1 MDKKPVL
8 QLCGALPLGGNAFKK
23 GCPMVVKCCCSV
35 GGKPCGRGEVIR
47 EVTGKQLER
56 WASSYNTP
64 NLSRD
69 NIVSYDAKRSGKKPM
84 VCSYHACDMLGEL
97 TSPAYIKA
105 VTTDGGDPPPKPDR
119 RDVVKCVLKAA
130 HSHEKQLAKD
140 AEQARVSMDAS
151 TPPPPPAEEED
162 ELTTKFLRARKYI
175 SEFSFVFAFCM
186 SLFNS
191 VLLLN
196 KEKGVGRTNWDSP
209 EGVDVCAEINQ
220 IVASTST
227 PSTRHSRH

>member
-1 MDKKPVL
+1 
-8 QLCGALPLGGNAFKK
+8 
-23 GCPMVVKCCCSV
+23 MVVKCCCSV
-35 GGKPCGRGEVIR
+35 GGKPCTRGEVIR
-47 EVTGKQLER
+47 EVSAKQLER
-56 WASSYNTP
+56 WASKYNTG
-64 NLSRD
+64 NNRD
-69 NIVSYDAKRSGKKPM
+69 DVVSYDAKRSGSKPM
-84 VCSYHACDMLGEL
+84 VCSYHACDMLGVL
-97 TSPAYIKA
+97 TTPAYFEA
-105 VTTDGGDPPPKPDR
+105 VTSDGGRKPPKPQR

-140 AEQARVSMDAS
+140 AEQARVSMDTS

-220 IVASTST
+220 IFASTST
-227 PSTRHSRH
+227 PSTRHSHHKHDVCSTAWR

>member
-1 MDKKPVL
+1 
-8 QLCGALPLGGNAFKK
+8 
-23 GCPMVVKCCCSV
+23 MVVKCCCSV
-35 GGKPCGRGEVIR
+35 GGKPCTRGEVIR
-47 EVTGKQLER
+47 EVSGKQLER
-56 WASSYNTP
+56 WASNYNTP
-64 NLSRD
+64 KLHSNE
-69 NIVSYDAKRSGKKPM
+69 IVSYDAKRSGSKPM
-84 VCSYHACDMLGEL
+84 VCSYHACDILSEL
-97 TSPAYIKA
+97 TTPAYFAA
-105 VTTDGGDPPPKPDR
+105 VTKPGGDPPPKPKR

-130 HSHEKQLAKD
+130 HSHEKQLAED
-140 AEQARVSMDAS
+140 AARVSMDAS

-227 PSTRHSRH
+227 PSTRCLLDGVAMPVPHHSTGPARK

>member
-1 MDKKPVL
+1 
-8 QLCGALPLGGNAFKK
+8 
-23 GCPMVVKCCCSV
+23 MVVKCCCIV
-35 GGKPCGRGEVIR
+35 GGKPCDRGEVIR
-47 EVTGKQLER
+47 EVTAKQLARWER
-56 WASSYNTP
+56 EYTP
-64 NLSRD
+64 DKRED
-69 NIVSYDAKRSGKKPM
+69 AISYDAKRSGSKPF
-84 VCSYHACDMLGEL
+84 VCSYHACDILGVL
-97 TSPAYIKA
+97 TTPAYFAA
-105 VTTDGGDPPPKPDR
+105 VKTPDGDPPPKPQR

-140 AEQARVSMDAS
+140 AEQARVSMDTS

-220 IVASTST
+220 IFASTST
-227 PSTRHSRH
+227 PSTRHSHHKHDVCSTA

>member
-1 MDKKPVL
+1 
-8 QLCGALPLGGNAFKK
+8 
-23 GCPMVVKCCCSV
+23 MVVKCCCSV

-162 ELTTKFLRARKYI
+162 ELTTKFLRARKHI

-220 IVASTST
+220 IFASTST
-227 PSTRHSRH
+227 PSTRHSHHKHDVCSTAWR

>member
-1 MDKKPVL
+1 
-8 QLCGALPLGGNAFKK
+8 
-23 GCPMVVKCCCSV
+23 MVRKCCCSV
-35 GGKPCGRGEVIR
+35 GGKPCTRGEVIR
-47 EVTGKQLER
+47 EVSAKQLER
-56 WASSYNTP
+56 WASNYNKPDLHT
-64 NLSRD
+64 NQ
-69 NIVSYDAKRSGKKPM
+69 IVSYDAKRSGSKPF
-84 VCSYHACDMLGEL
+84 VCSYHALDILGEL
-97 TSPAYIKA
+97 TSPAYFAA
-105 VTTDGGDPPPKPDR
+105 VAKPGRDPPPKPDR

-130 HSHEKQLAKD
+130 HSHEKQLAND
-140 AEQARVSMDAS
+140 AEQARVSIEAP

-220 IVASTST
+220 IFASTST
-227 PSTRHSRH
+227 PSTRHSHHKHDVCSTAWR

>member
-1 MDKKPVL
+1 
-8 QLCGALPLGGNAFKK
+8 
-23 GCPMVVKCCCSV
+23 MVRKCCCSV
-35 GGKPCGRGEVIR
+35 GGKPCTRGEVIR
-47 EVTGKQLER
+47 EVSAKQLER
-56 WASSYNTP
+56 WASNYNKPDLHT
-64 NLSRD
+64 NQ
-69 NIVSYDAKRSGKKPM
+69 IVSYDAKRSGSKPF
-84 VCSYHACDMLGEL
+84 VCSYHALDILGEL
-97 TSPAYIKA
+97 TSPAYFAA
-105 VTTDGGDPPPKPDR
+105 VAKPGRDPPPKPDR

-140 AEQARVSMDAS
+140 AEQARVSIEAP

-220 IVASTST
+220 IFASTST
-227 PSTRHSRH
+227 PSTRHSHHKHDVCSTAWR